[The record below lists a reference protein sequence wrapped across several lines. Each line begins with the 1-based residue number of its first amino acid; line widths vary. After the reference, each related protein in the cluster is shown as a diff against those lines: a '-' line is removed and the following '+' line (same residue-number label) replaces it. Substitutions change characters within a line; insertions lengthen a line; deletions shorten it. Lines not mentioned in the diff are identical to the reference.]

1 MAPSRKSKSVNKRFT
16 NEASPDINGG
26 SASKTKQRK
35 KKLADKLGPQW
46 TKGELARFYDA
57 YRKNVGDWKKVAA
70 AVRNNRSVEMVEAL
84 FSMNR
89 AYLSLPEGTA
99 SVAGLIAMMT
109 DHYSVM
115 EGSESEVEDHDASE
129 VPRKHLKRK
138 RPQVRPIDFRE
149 EVIPPH
155 SVASVEGCLSLLK
168 QTQAYEKRRRATGKR
183 TPRFLV
189 AITHESDDRADSSP
203 PNKRA
208 KKQLDADDDASRRG
222 GGSPYRRTELSDST
236 QTRLR
241 KMLQAQEAQFK
252 HPDSTMFENGVR
264 TSRDRRQKKGAA
276 DRDGALLRDMEG
288 LVTKKGKN
296 VRIEEAEGND
306 SEDDDDGLGA
316 LKALAEMSASLAPAA
331 LMESELSP
339 LWQEE
344 RIANNV
350 DEKSNT
356 LETVSTS
363 HHREK
368 AKEAGPEASLLL
380 AISAPGKRKPKSV
393 PESVDGNVVS
403 VEELGTSR
411 RKRKPKFQVLDVEA
425 PKESIQE
432 KFLYTKES
440 AEDDNLKTLVKARR
454 SGQGPAKQLKT
465 AKTSEESSLASD
477 KKLTIPDAVVPAT
490 QVSALGPATLPQKPP
505 NRRKMSLKKSLQE
518 RAKSLETTHD
528 KLRSRKSLSEHEL
541 LKEKFSNCLSYPL
554 VRRWCIYEWFY
565 SAIDYPWFA
574 KMEFTDYLNHVG
586 LGHAPRLTRVEWSVI
601 KSSLGRPRRLSERFL
616 HDERDKLQQYR
627 ESVRKH
633 YTELRGCATG
643 VLHTDLARPLSVG
656 NRVIA
661 IHPKTREIRDGK
673 ILTVDHNKCNVL
685 FDELGVE
692 LVKDIDCMPLNPLEY
707 MPEGLRRQ
715 IDKCVAIGKEAQLN
729 RHPSSDASLLFS
741 PSVLENVKF
750 SMNPPA
756 KQDDIREP
764 VLHSKVLATN
774 TTDQSIATNSK
785 VRGPEI
791 QWTLTPQH
799 TSDAQEMEPEMIEI
813 ASESKSIA
821 QAMVDAAMKAA
832 SSGKNNEDSG
842 NMVHQAS
849 SIGEHQPLYSSIVPG
864 IKHQEHTNGSLDHY
878 PSNTAEPMTNGF
890 ISQDGSGKNKTQ
902 MPSEL
907 ITSCVASWLM
917 MQMISQ
923 KQYPPE
929 DVAQLMDTAVSD
941 LQPRCPQ
948 NMPIYREIQTYMG
961 LIKTQIMALV
971 RT

>member
-1 MAPSRKSKSVNKRFT
+1 MAPTRKSKSVNKRFT
-16 NEASPDINGG
+16 NEASPDINFG

-46 TKGELARFYDA
+46 TKRELVRFYDA
-57 YRKNVGDWKKVAA
+57 YRKYVGDWKKVAA
-70 AVRNNRSVEMVEAL
+70 AVRNNRSVEMVETL
-84 FSMNR
+84 FCMNR

-115 EGSESEVEDHDASE
+115 EGSESEGEDHDASE
-129 VPRKHLKRK
+129 VTRKHLKRK
-138 RPQVRPIDFRE
+138 RPQVLPSDFRE
-149 EVIPPH
+149 EVVPPH
-155 SVASVEGCLSLLK
+155 SVASVEGCLSFLK
-168 QTQAYEKRRRATGKR
+168 QTQAYEKRQRATGKR

-189 AITHESDDRADSSP
+189 AITHERDDIEDFSP

-222 GGSPYRRTELSDST
+222 GGSPYRRKELSEIT
-236 QTRLR
+236 PTRLR
-241 KMLQAQEAQFK
+241 KTSQAQEAQFK
-252 HPDSTMFENGVR
+252 HPDSSMFENGVR
-264 TSRDRRQKKGAA
+264 DRWHKKGAA
-276 DRDGALLRDMEG
+276 DRDGALLMDMEG
-288 LVTKKGKN
+288 LVTQKEKI
-296 VRIEEAEGND
+296 VRVEEAEGNY
-306 SEDDDDGLGA
+306 SDDDDGLGA
-316 LKALAEMSASLAPAA
+316 LKTLAEMSASLAPAG
-331 LMESELSP
+331 LLESESSP
-339 LWQEE
+339 HWEEE
-344 RIANNV
+344 RKTNNV
-350 DEKSNT
+350 DKKSNS

-368 AKEAGPEASLLL
+368 AKQAGLEDNLLH
-380 AISAPGKRKPKSV
+380 AISAPDKRKPKSV

-403 VEELGTSR
+403 IEELRTSS
-411 RKRKPKFQVLDVEA
+411 RKRKPKFQVLDVVA
-425 PKESIQE
+425 PKESTQD
-432 KFLYTKES
+432 KSLYTKES
-440 AEDDNLKTLVKARR
+440 AEVDSLKTLVKARR
-454 SGQGPAKQLKT
+454 SSQGPAKQLKT
-465 AKTSEESSLASD
+465 AKTTVESSSASD
-477 KKLTIPDAVVPAT
+477 KKITGPDAVVPAT
-490 QVSALGPATLPQKPP
+490 QVSASGPETLPQKPP
-505 NRRKMSLKKSLQE
+505 NRRKISLKKSLQE

-528 KLRSRKSLSEHEL
+528 KPRSFKKLSEHEL
-541 LKEKFSNCLSYPL
+541 LQEKLSNCLSCPL

-601 KSSLGRPRRLSERFL
+601 KSSLGRPRRLSQRFL
-616 HDERDKLQQYR
+616 QDERDKLQEYR

-692 LVKDIDCMPLNPLEY
+692 LVMDIDCMPLNPLEY

-715 IDKCVAIGKEAQLN
+715 IDKCLAICKEARLN
-729 RHPSSDASLLFS
+729 RHPSSDASVLFS
-741 PSVLENVKF
+741 PSVLENVNF
-750 SMNPPA
+750 SMNPPPA

-764 VLHSKVLATN
+764 VLYGKVIATN
-774 TTDQSIATNSK
+774 TTDQSIVINSK
-785 VRGPEI
+785 VTGTEI
-791 QWTLTPQH
+791 QRTLALQH

-813 ASESKSIA
+813 VIESKSIA
-821 QAMVDAAMKAA
+821 QAMVDAAIKAA
-832 SSGKNNEDSG
+832 SSGKNNEDSE
-842 NMVHQAS
+842 NMVHQALS
-849 SIGEHQPLYSSIVPG
+849 SIGEHQPLDNSIVPG
-864 IKHQEHTNGSLDHY
+864 IKHQEYTNGSLDHH
-878 PSNTAEPMTNGF
+878 PLNTAEPMSNGF
-890 ISQDGSGKNKTQ
+890 ISQEGSGKNKTP

-917 MQMISQ
+917 MQMISK
-923 KQYPPE
+923 KQYPPA
-929 DVAQLMDTAVSD
+929 DVAQLMDTVVND

-948 NMPIYREIQTYMG
+948 NMPIYREIQTCMG

-971 RT
+971 RTS